1 MSKAGT
7 FSLLLSLYIT
17 VDGFTTSTIVV
28 GEITALKHKVR
39 NDTMETTRLV
49 AKAFF
54 TSTESTEVLG
64 SLGNYI
70 SVEFK
75 DNFL

>member
-1 MSKAGT
+1 
-7 FSLLLSLYIT
+7 LYIT
-17 VDGFTTSTIVV
+17 VDGFTTSTIMV

-39 NDTMETTRLV
+39 NDTMETTGLI
-49 AKAFF
+49 AKALF